1 MFQSEDIDWQ
11 TGLKRKQEP
20 YLQMLSVRDHFRVK
34 DTQTES
40 EEMDK
45 GISCGNDKKMGEAI
59 LITDKIDFKQKL

>member
-20 YLQMLSVRDHFRVK
+20 YLQMLSVRDHVRVK

-45 GISCGNDKKMGEAI
+45 GISNA
-59 LITDKIDFKQKL
+59 LQWY